1 LTYRIESLE
10 NLQTSLES
18 NIADMKRQ
26 INNLKVEN
34 EIIKQENKDEL
45 LSRDLYS
52 KRLNYLVY
60 GMKEIAWE
68 TREQTEAIFKQF
80 CE

>member
-1 LTYRIESLE
+1 
-10 NLQTSLES
+10 LQTALEG
-18 NIADMKRQ
+18 NIATMQRQ

-60 GMKEIAWE
+60 RMKEIAWE
-68 TREQTEAIFKQF
+68 TREQTEAIFETI
-80 CE
+80 CEGRSPN